1 MTKVD
6 LVRLDGGKACT
17 FFFKPEYC
25 KTQRRTPVSPVS
37 PMDSGGGWGR
47 VSDVTPGTL
56 LLLNT

>member
-6 LVRLDGGKACT
+6 LVRLDGGNACT
-17 FFFKPEYC
+17 FFFKSEHC
-25 KTQRRTPVSPVS
+25 KTQRRTPVS